1 MENQNGRK
9 KHTKS
14 TAQEGGKPGKLAK
27 ENAGKS
33 GGKVQRKEHRFECS
47 EAWNG
52 GSALDFRAEM
62 P

>member
-47 EAWNG
+47 EA
-52 GSALDFRAEM
+52 
-62 P
+62 